1 MLPGDTLDGSG
12 GRLVYGLIDRATAVS
27 GEGVLPLGLTYG
39 ATVREPVAADQP
51 IPMQSVNVV
60 QDSFVAR
67 LRDDAE
73 ADPQAG

>member
-1 MLPGDTLDGSG
+1 MQPGDTLDGSG
-12 GRLVYGLIDRATAVS
+12 GRLVYGLIDRAAAVS
-27 GEGVLPLGLTYG
+27 ADGLLPLGLAYG

-51 IPMQSVNVV
+51 IPLGSVDVV

-67 LRDDAE
+67 LRDDAG